1 MTTEPKYDPDALG
14 STPLAD
20 MPLRVAQLEAGNH
33 DRGQFVT
40 AAGSLNG
47 AAGARARPGALA
59 ATKPWAAVSG
69 SHTVAPVDAA
79 TLKKRRADLGLS
91 LTEMARALGVNKMTV
106 YKWEHDT
113 HAIPES
119 VALVLRRLKPADIKQ
134 LAKRNKRTRKK
145 GA

>member
-1 MTTEPKYDPDALG
+1 MMTT
-14 STPLAD
+14 TPMTRPSVVD
-20 MPLRVAQLEAGNH
+20 
-33 DRGQFVT
+33 VT
-40 AAGSLNG
+40 KSL
-47 AAGARARPGALA
+47 
-59 ATKPWAAVSG
+59 AAVSE

-79 TLKKRRADLGLS
+79 ALKKRRADLGLS
-91 LTEMARALGVNKMTV
+91 LAEMARALGVNKMTV